1 MESTQEEIQ
10 MEEIEKDIIAIEVAL
25 KTLKERLVD
34 YENADDEMAAA
45 LVAGADEITDE
56 EFAKAE
62 YALKWAASAAEDIV
76 NEADEI
82 FETLIPFLQRKLK
95 NQMEFSTY

>member
-95 NQMEFSTY
+95 TGD